1 MTPKTIWQPTAFA
14 LILLASACTPKSDA
28 PSAASAP
35 FAVAPASAASTPAP
49 APSVAPAANVTGQC
63 GAAQEVLASCAYE
76 NTCSSEM
83 TLYLPAAARDRLVT
97 LEKAGGFS
105 REAFDRYCEQVCR
118 HKSPQVDPAA
128 FASEVCPG
136 TSATSPSKEVGAS
149 ASPLKFQV
157 GKLMLD
163 MAPVE
168 LAKVKDALGTP
179 LKSEPSP
186 YQCDSAY
193 ESEGT
198 RLLTFRGAVFE
209 SDGKTAVLRRL
220 LASASADVQWQGL
233 PGNWA
238 DLTLDRLQA
247 VTGVGKLQVDDH
259 TLRLAPAP
267 GASLETGWDF
277 GFQGGH
283 LNSVTHWIG
292 C

>member
-1 MTPKTIWQPTAFA
+1 MIPEPIWKPAAFA
-14 LILLASACTPKSDA
+14 VLFLASACTPKSDA
-28 PSAASAP
+28 PSATSAP
-35 FAVAPASAASTPAP
+35 VAEAPASAASTPV
-49 APSVAPAANVTGQC
+49 APSIALASSVTAGQC

-97 LEKAGGFS
+97 LEKAGGFNQ
-105 REAFDRYCEQVCR
+105 EALNRYCEQACR

-136 TSATSPSKEVGAS
+136 TSAAPASKEAGTS
-149 ASPLKFQV
+149 QSPLKFQV
-157 GKLMLD
+157 GKLILD
-163 MAPVE
+163 MAPVA
-168 LAKVKDALGTP
+168 LAQVKEALGTP

-193 ESEGT
+193 ESEGP

-209 SDGKTAVLRRL
+209 TDGKTAVLRQL
-220 LASASADVQWQGL
+220 LASGSAGVQWQGL
-233 PGNWA
+233 PGGWA

-277 GFQGGH
+277 RFQDGR
-283 LNSVTHWIG
+283 LNSITHWIG

>member
-1 MTPKTIWQPTAFA
+1 MTPKTIWQLAAFA
-14 LILLASACTPKSDA
+14 LILLASACTPKSGA
-28 PSAASAP
+28 PSAASAQV
-35 FAVAPASAASTPAP
+35 AEAPASAASTPAP
-49 APSVAPAANVTGQC
+49 APSVAPASSVAGQC

-76 NTCSSEM
+76 DTCSSEM

-97 LEKAGGFS
+97 LEKAGGFN
-105 REAFDRYCEQVCR
+105 REAFDRYCEQACR

-128 FASEVCPG
+128 FANEVCPG
-136 TSATSPSKEVGAS
+136 ASATPGNKEAGAS
-149 ASPLKFQV
+149 ATPLKFQV
-157 GKLMLD
+157 GSLMLD
-163 MAPVE
+163 MAPVA
-168 LAKVKDALGTP
+168 LTRVKEVLGAP

-209 SDGKTAVLRRL
+209 TDGKTAVLRQL
-220 LASASADVQWQGL
+220 LASGSADVQWQGL
-233 PGNWA
+233 PGGWA
-238 DLTLDRLQA
+238 DLTLEKLQA

-277 GFQGGH
+277 RFQDGR

>member
-1 MTPKTIWQPTAFA
+1 MSSQPVWQPAAFA
-14 LILLASACTPKSDA
+14 LLLLASACTPKSDS
-28 PSAASAP
+28 PPAASAP
-35 FAVAPASAASTPAP
+35 VAEVSASAATSAATPPSSP
-49 APSVAPAANVTGQC
+49 ASSVTGSC
-63 GAAQEVLASCAYE
+63 AAAQEVLASCAYE

-97 LEKAGGFS
+97 LEQAGGFN
-105 REAFDRYCEQVCR
+105 REAFDRYCEQACR

-136 TSATSPSKEVGAS
+136 TSATPANKEAGAS
-149 ASPLKFQV
+149 SSSLKFQV

-168 LAKVKDALGTP
+168 LAKVKDALGAP

-209 SDGKTAVLRRL
+209 SDGKTAVLRQL
-220 LASASADVQWQGL
+220 LANGSADVQWNGL
-233 PGNWA
+233 PGAWA
-238 DLTLDRLQA
+238 DLTPEKLQA
-247 VTGVGKLQVDDH
+247 LAGIEKLRVDDH

-277 GFQGGH
+277 RFKGGR
-283 LNSVTHWIG
+283 LTSIDHWIG

>member
-1 MTPKTIWQPTAFA
+1 MTPKTIWQPAAFA

-35 FAVAPASAASTPAP
+35 VAEAPTSAASTPAP
-49 APSVAPAANVTGQC
+49 APSVAPASSVAGQC
-63 GAAQEVLASCAYE
+63 AAAQEVLASCAYE

-105 REAFDRYCEQVCR
+105 REAFNRYCEQACR

-136 TSATSPSKEVGAS
+136 SSATPANKEAGAS

-168 LAKVKDALGTP
+168 LAKVKDALGAP

-198 RLLTFRGAVFE
+198 RLLTFRGAIFE
-209 SDGKTAVLRRL
+209 SDGKTAVLRQL
-220 LASASADVQWQGL
+220 LASGSADVQWQGL
-233 PGNWA
+233 PGGWA
-238 DLTLDRLQA
+238 DLTLEKLQT
-247 VTGVGKLQVDDH
+247 VSGVGKLQVDDH

-277 GFQGGH
+277 RFQDGH

>member
-1 MTPKTIWQPTAFA
+1 MSSQPVWQPAAFA
-14 LILLASACTPKSDA
+14 LLLLASACTPKSDA
-28 PSAASAP
+28 PPAASAP
-35 FAVAPASAASTPAP
+35 VAEVSASAATSAATSPSSPA
-49 APSVAPAANVTGQC
+49 SSVTGSC
-63 GAAQEVLASCAYE
+63 AAPQEVLASCAYE

-105 REAFDRYCEQVCR
+105 REAFDHYCEQACR

-136 TSATSPSKEVGAS
+136 SSATPGNKEAGAS
-149 ASPLKFQV
+149 ASALKFQV

-168 LAKVKDALGTP
+168 LAKVKDALGAP

-209 SDGKTAVLRRL
+209 SDGKTAVLRQL
-220 LASASADVQWQGL
+220 LASGSAAVQWQGL
-233 PGNWA
+233 PGGWA
-238 DLTLDRLQA
+238 DLTLEKLLT
-247 VTGVGKLQVDDH
+247 VSGVGKLQVDDH

-277 GFQGGH
+277 RFQDGH
-283 LNSVTHWIG
+283 LNSITHWIG

>member
-1 MTPKTIWQPTAFA
+1 MSPTPVWRRASFA
-14 LILLASACTPKSDA
+14 LILLTSACVPKSE
-28 PSAASAP
+28 
-35 FAVAPASAASTPAP
+35 
-49 APSVAPAANVTGQC
+49 APAAAPSDAHVH
-63 GAAQEVLASCAYE
+63 GAAYECVAAREVLASCAYE

-97 LEKAGGFS
+97 LEKAGGFN
-105 REAFDRYCEQVCR
+105 REAFDRYCEQACR

-136 TSATSPSKEVGAS
+136 SSATPANKEAGAS

-168 LAKVKDALGTP
+168 LAKVEDALGTP

-209 SDGKTAVLRRL
+209 SDGKTAVLRQL
-220 LASASADVQWQGL
+220 LASGSADVQWQGL
-233 PGNWA
+233 PGGWA

-247 VTGVGKLQVDDH
+247 LTGVGKLQVDDH

-277 GFQGGH
+277 RFQGGH

>member
-1 MTPKTIWQPTAFA
+1 MTPKTIWQPAAFA

-28 PSAASAP
+28 PSTASTP
-35 FAVAPASAASTPAP
+35 VAETPASAASPAP
-49 APSVAPAANVTGQC
+49 APSVAPASSVAGQC
-63 GAAQEVLASCAYE
+63 AAAQEVLASCAYE

-105 REAFDRYCEQVCR
+105 REAFDRYCEQACR

-136 TSATSPSKEVGAS
+136 SSATPGNKETGAS
-149 ASPLKFQV
+149 ASALKFQV

-168 LAKVKDALGTP
+168 LAKVKDALGAP

-209 SDGKTAVLRRL
+209 SDGKTAVLRQL
-220 LASASADVQWQGL
+220 LASGSADVQWQGL
-233 PGNWA
+233 PSGWA
-238 DLTLDRLQA
+238 DLTLEKLQT
-247 VTGVGKLQVDDH
+247 VSGVGKLQVDDH

-277 GFQGGH
+277 RFQDGH

>member
-1 MTPKTIWQPTAFA
+1 MTPKTIWQPAAFA

-35 FAVAPASAASTPAP
+35 VAEAPTSAASTPAP
-49 APSVAPAANVTGQC
+49 APSVAPASSVAGQC
-63 GAAQEVLASCAYE
+63 AAAQEVLASCAYE

-105 REAFDRYCEQVCR
+105 RGAFDRYCEQACR

-136 TSATSPSKEVGAS
+136 SSATPANKEAGAS

-168 LAKVKDALGTP
+168 LAKVKDALGAP

-209 SDGKTAVLRRL
+209 SDGKTAVLRQL
-220 LASASADVQWQGL
+220 LASGSAAVQWQGL
-233 PGNWA
+233 PGGWA
-238 DLTLDRLQA
+238 DLTLEKLQT
-247 VTGVGKLQVDDH
+247 VSGVGKLQVDDH

-277 GFQGGH
+277 RFQDGH

>member
-1 MTPKTIWQPTAFA
+1 
-14 LILLASACTPKSDA
+14 
-28 PSAASAP
+28 
-35 FAVAPASAASTPAP
+35 
-49 APSVAPAANVTGQC
+49 
-63 GAAQEVLASCAYE
+63 
-76 NTCSSEM
+76 M

-105 REAFDRYCEQVCR
+105 REAFDRYCEQACR

-136 TSATSPSKEVGAS
+136 TSATPANKEAGAS
-149 ASPLKFQV
+149 SSSLKFQV

-168 LAKVKDALGTP
+168 LAKVKDALGAP

-209 SDGKTAVLRRL
+209 SDGKTAVLRQL
-220 LASASADVQWQGL
+220 LANGSADVQWNGL
-233 PGNWA
+233 PGAWA
-238 DLTLDRLQA
+238 DLTPEKLQA
-247 VTGVGKLQVDDH
+247 LAGIEKLRVDDH

-277 GFQGGH
+277 RFKGGR
-283 LNSVTHWIG
+283 LTSIDHWIG

>member
-1 MTPKTIWQPTAFA
+1 M
-14 LILLASACTPKSDA
+14 
-28 PSAASAP
+28 
-35 FAVAPASAASTPAP
+35 
-49 APSVAPAANVTGQC
+49 
-63 GAAQEVLASCAYE
+63 ASCAYE

-105 REAFDRYCEQVCR
+105 REAFDRYCEQACR
-118 HKSPQVDPAA
+118 HKSPQVDLAA

-136 TSATSPSKEVGAS
+136 SSATPANKEAGAS

-168 LAKVKDALGTP
+168 LAKVKDALGAP

-209 SDGKTAVLRRL
+209 SDGKTAVLRQL
-220 LASASADVQWQGL
+220 LASGSADVQWQGL
-233 PGNWA
+233 PGGWA
-238 DLTLDRLQA
+238 DLTLEKLQT
-247 VTGVGKLQVDDH
+247 VSGVGKLQVDDH

-277 GFQGGH
+277 RFQDGH